1 LIELID
7 EKGEVDV
14 LNKIKKLFM
23 KNIDE
28 GLEETS
34 NQELEQIQPTADE
47 LAEIKDQGYLE
58 DSAAIVG
65 YATRQEQYNAYGE
78 AIVVI
83 PQGSSILDF
92 GCGRGD
98 FFSWHNIT
106 YNNIEFDYLGIDANQ
121 VLIDI
126 GNKIY
131 DNINL
136 KCLDWNSLE
145 EEDKKDWC
153 INIRS
158 NNLRYDTSTE
168 ISDVDYLKSTI
179 SKMYDMCNQGLII
192 SLSSDKYDVPNQ
204 LSYNAGNILK
214 WALKEYDNV
223 VIDHTTDTNQFLLV
237 IYKNN

>member
-1 LIELID
+1 M
-7 EKGEVDV
+7 

-34 NQELEQIQPTADE
+34 DQELEQIQPTADE

>member
-1 LIELID
+1 
-7 EKGEVDV
+7 
-14 LNKIKKLFM
+14 M
-23 KNIDE
+23 KNSDE

-34 NQELEQIQPTADE
+34 NQELEQIQPTAEE

-78 AIVVI
+78 AVVVI

-98 FFSWHNIT
+98 FYSWHQIT
-106 YNNIEFDYLGIDANQ
+106 YNKPEFDYLGVDANQ
-121 VLIDI
+121 VLIDT

-136 KCLDWNSLE
+136 KCLDWNNLK
-145 EEDKKDWC
+145 EEDTKDWC

-158 NNLRYDTSTE
+158 NNLRYDTSVK
-168 ISDVDYLKSTI
+168 ISDIDYLKSTI
-179 SKMYDMCNQGLII
+179 SKMYEMCNQGLII
-192 SLSSDKYDVPNQ
+192 SLASDKFDIPNR
-204 LSYNAGNILK
+204 LSYNAGDVLK
-214 WALKEYDNV
+214 WALEEYDNV
-223 VIDHTTDTNQFLLV
+223 VIDHTTDTDQFLLV